1 MSKPSSLPRAT
12 LLRNKLAPHKKFG
25 QNFLVHR
32 QTAEAIVR
40 AAGIEKEDIV
50 IEVGVGLGALTEPL
64 ALAARHVL
72 GYEIDS
78 GIVRLH
84 KQEGNLPANV
94 TLIHQDILKADFR
107 EIAAR
112 CGDRLKI
119 VANLPYSISNPFIFT
134 LIENAALL
142 DSVTVMLQK
151 EVAERL
157 AAQPGSKE
165 YGVPTLLLSS
175 CATVKTV
182 LHLSPAEFYPK
193 PKVDSVVIR
202 LDFRNR
208 PLPPS
213 LSTDENF
220 ALFRLLVRSSFNQR
234 RKTILNTLGQIDL
247 LPPRDDRARQKAA
260 VAATIIRAGLQP
272 DRRPETLS
280 LEDFLRLTEEFA
292 KARSVAI

>member
-64 ALAARHVL
+64 ALAARQVL

-84 KQEGNLPANV
+84 KEEGTLPANV

>member
-1 MSKPSSLPRAT
+1 MSKPSSRPRAT

-50 IEVGVGLGALTEPL
+50 IEVGVGLGALTAPL
-64 ALAARHVL
+64 AQAARQVL

-84 KQEGNLPANV
+84 KEEGNLPANV

-107 EIAAR
+107 EIVAR

-134 LIENAALL
+134 LIDNAALL

-208 PLPPS
+208 HVPHS
-213 LSTDENF
+213 LATEENF
-220 ALFRLLVRSSFNQR
+220 TLFRLLVRSSFNQR
-234 RKTILNTLGQIDL
+234 RKTILNTLGQIDI
-247 LPPRDDRARQKAA
+247 LPPINDRAEQKSA
-260 VAATIIRAGLQP
+260 VAAAIIRAGLQP

-292 KARSVAI
+292 QARSIAT

>member
-1 MSKPSSLPRAT
+1 MSKPSSPPRAA
-12 LLRNKLAPHKKFG
+12 LLRNKLAPHKKLG

-64 ALAARHVL
+64 AEAARQVL

-84 KQEGNLPANV
+84 RQEGNLPANV
-94 TLIHQDILKADFR
+94 TLIHQDILKADFG

-157 AAQPGSKE
+157 TAQPGSKE

-175 CATVKTV
+175 CATVKTL
-182 LHLSPAEFYPK
+182 LHLSPAEFYPR
-193 PKVDSVVIR
+193 PKVDSVVVR

-208 PLPPS
+208 QLPPS
-213 LSTDENF
+213 LSTEENF

-247 LPPRDDRARQKAA
+247 LPPRDDRARQKSA
-260 VAATIIRAGLQP
+260 VAAAIIRAGLQP
-272 DRRPETLS
+272 GRRPETLS

-292 KARSVAI
+292 KARRITA

>member
-1 MSKPSSLPRAT
+1 MSKPSSRPRAT

-50 IEVGVGLGALTEPL
+50 IEVGVGLGALTAPL
-64 ALAARHVL
+64 AQAARHVL

-84 KQEGNLPANV
+84 KEEGNLPANV

-107 EIAAR
+107 EIVAR

-134 LIENAALL
+134 LIDNAALL

-208 PLPPS
+208 QVPRS
-213 LSTDENF
+213 LATEENF
-220 ALFRLLVRSSFNQR
+220 ALFRVLVRSSFNQR
-234 RKTILNTLGQIDL
+234 RKTILNTLGQIDI
-247 LPPRDDRARQKAA
+247 LPPINDRAEQKSA
-260 VAATIIRAGLQP
+260 VAAAIIRAGLQP

-292 KARSVAI
+292 QARSIAT

>member
-1 MSKPSSLPRAT
+1 MSKPSSRPRAT

-50 IEVGVGLGALTEPL
+50 IEVGVGLGALTAPL
-64 ALAARHVL
+64 AQAARHVL

-84 KQEGNLPANV
+84 KEEGNLPANV

-107 EIAAR
+107 EIVAR

-134 LIENAALL
+134 LIDNAALL

-208 PLPPS
+208 QVPRS
-213 LSTDENF
+213 LATEENF

-234 RKTILNTLGQIDL
+234 RKTILNTLGQIDI
-247 LPPRDDRARQKAA
+247 LPPINDRAEQKSA
-260 VAATIIRAGLQP
+260 VAAAIIRAGLQP

-292 KARSVAI
+292 QARSIAT

>member
-84 KQEGNLPANV
+84 KEEGNLPANV

>member
-1 MSKPSSLPRAT
+1 MAKPSSPPRTT

-40 AAGIEKEDIV
+40 AAGIEKEDMV

-64 ALAARHVL
+64 AQAARQVL

-84 KQEGNLPANV
+84 KEEGNLPANV
-94 TLIHQDILKADFR
+94 TLIHQDILKADFA

-112 CGDRLKI
+112 CGNRLKI

-134 LIENAALL
+134 LIDNAALL

-182 LHLSPAEFYPK
+182 LQLSPAEFYPR

-208 PLPPS
+208 QVPPS
-213 LSTDENF
+213 LAREEDF
-220 ALFRLLVRSSFNQR
+220 ALFRLLVRSSFNHR
-234 RKTILNTLGQIDL
+234 RKTIFNSLGQIDL
-247 LPPRDDRARQKAA
+247 LPPKNDRARQKSAVSAA
-260 VAATIIRAGLQP
+260 IIRAGLQP

-292 KARSVAI
+292 RARRVAI

>member
-1 MSKPSSLPRAT
+1 MSKPSSRPRAT

-50 IEVGVGLGALTEPL
+50 IEVGVGLGALTAPL
-64 ALAARHVL
+64 AQAARHVL

-84 KQEGNLPANV
+84 KEEGNLPANV

-107 EIAAR
+107 EIVAR

-134 LIENAALL
+134 LIDNATLL

-208 PLPPS
+208 QVPRS
-213 LSTDENF
+213 LATEENF
-220 ALFRLLVRSSFNQR
+220 ALFRVLVRSSFNQR
-234 RKTILNTLGQIDL
+234 RKTILNTLGQIDI
-247 LPPRDDRARQKAA
+247 LPPINDRAEQKSA
-260 VAATIIRAGLQP
+260 VAAAIIRAGLQP

-292 KARSVAI
+292 QARSIAT

>member
-1 MSKPSSLPRAT
+1 MAKSSSPPRTT
-12 LLRNKLAPHKKFG
+12 LLRNKLAPQKKFG

-40 AAGIEKEDIV
+40 AAGIEKEDVV

-64 ALAARHVL
+64 AQAARQVL

-84 KQEGNLPANV
+84 KEEGNLPANV
-94 TLIHQDILKADFR
+94 TLIHQDILKADFA

-112 CGDRLKI
+112 CGNRLKI

-134 LIENAALL
+134 LIDNAALL

-182 LHLSPAEFYPK
+182 LQLSPAEFYPR

-208 PLPPS
+208 QFPPA
-213 LSTDENF
+213 LAREEDF
-220 ALFRLLVRSSFNQR
+220 ALFRMLVRSSFNQR
-234 RKTILNTLGQIDL
+234 RKTILNTLGQTDL
-247 LPPRDDRARQKAA
+247 LPPKNDRARQKIAVSAA
-260 VAATIIRAGLQP
+260 IIRAGLQP

-292 KARSVAI
+292 RARRIAV

>member
-25 QNFLVHR
+25 QNFLIHR

-64 ALAARHVL
+64 AQAARHVL

-84 KQEGNLPANV
+84 NEEGNLPANV

-107 EIAAR
+107 EIVAR

-134 LIENAALL
+134 LIDNAALL

-208 PLPPS
+208 QVPPS
-213 LSTDENF
+213 LATEENF

-247 LPPRDDRARQKAA
+247 LPPRDDRAEQKLA
-260 VAATIIRAGLQP
+260 VAAAIVRAGLQP

-292 KARSVAI
+292 KARSIAI

>member
-84 KQEGNLPANV
+84 KEEGNLPANV

-247 LPPRDDRARQKAA
+247 LPPRDDRAGQKAV
-260 VAATIIRAGLQP
+260 VAAAIIRAGLQP

>member
-1 MSKPSSLPRAT
+1 MAKPSSPPRTT

-40 AAGIEKEDIV
+40 AAGIEKQDMV
-50 IEVGVGLGALTEPL
+50 IEVGVGLGALTGPL
-64 ALAARHVL
+64 AQAARQVL

-84 KQEGNLPANV
+84 KEEGNLPANV
-94 TLIHQDILKADFR
+94 TLIHQDILKADFA

-112 CGDRLKI
+112 CGNRLKI
-119 VANLPYSISNPFIFT
+119 VANLPYSISNPFIFA
-134 LIENAALL
+134 LIDNAALL

-182 LHLSPAEFYPK
+182 LQLSPAEFYPR

-208 PLPPS
+208 QVPPS
-213 LSTDENF
+213 LAREEDF
-220 ALFRLLVRSSFNQR
+220 ALFRLLVRSSFNHR

-247 LPPRDDRARQKAA
+247 LPPKNDRARQKSAVSAA
-260 VAATIIRAGLQP
+260 IIRAGLQP

-292 KARSVAI
+292 RTRRIAV